1 MKEGWRRN
9 ETKPKREG
17 VTAEGREVEEE
28 RPKEKEGRRRMEGL
42 KGRKPEQLCKDRP
55 RREEERPT

>member
-17 VTAEGREVEEE
+17 VTAEEEILE
-28 RPKEKEGRRRMEGL
+28 GKLEKEGQKAEE
-42 KGRKPEQLCKDRP
+42 GRKQS
-55 RREEERPT
+55 